1 MNRGGYTIIE
11 LIIVVAIVLILT
23 ASVLAGTGSL
33 TRSLRFNNS
42 FDKLILLVQQARS
55 LAKAN
60 KDSSIKSYGVR
71 FEWDLTTSAVVF
83 SENQTGTVADEVSSK
98 LTLADGT
105 QLKIFTPQNCT
116 LSATIRFAAGSA
128 DASLRCE
135 GVAKPDVALLT
146 MGIRDTSTA
155 NKTKTFSIH
164 RVGGIPQ
171 VNSN

>member
-11 LIIVVAIVLILT
+11 LVIVVAIVLILT

-55 LAKAN
+55 LAEAN

-71 FEWDLTTSAVVF
+71 FEWDPTTSAVIF
-83 SENQTGTVADEVSSK
+83 SENQTGTITDDANSK
-98 LTLADGT
+98 LTLTGGT

-116 LSATIRFAAGSA
+116 PNATIRFTAGSA
-128 DASLRCE
+128 DAGLRCE
-135 GVAKPDVALLT
+135 GVANPNVALLT
-146 MGIRDTSTA
+146 LGIRDTSTA